1 MADSLPIPEAALR
14 DPRSL
19 HMASLWI
26 AEGAL
31 HANVKVGV
39 YGGRPDVTEAKAWGV
54 IMASTV
60 RLVAEAMIRDQ
71 RTQDPQEVV
80 VNQIWTAFHE
90 ELTTP
95 SQVG

>member
-1 MADSLPIPEAALR
+1 M
-14 DPRSL
+14 

-31 HANVKVGV
+31 HCNVKIGV
-39 YGGRPDVTEAKAWGV
+39 YEGRPDVTETKAWGV

-60 RLVAEAMIRDQ
+60 RLIADAMINDG
-71 RTQDPQEVV
+71 RTDEPRETV

-90 ELTTP
+90 ELSTP
-95 SQVG
+95 PPTS